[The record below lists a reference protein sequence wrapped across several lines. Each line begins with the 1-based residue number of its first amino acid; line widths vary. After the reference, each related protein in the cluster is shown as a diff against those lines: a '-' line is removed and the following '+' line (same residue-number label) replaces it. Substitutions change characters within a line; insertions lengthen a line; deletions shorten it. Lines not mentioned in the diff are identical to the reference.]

1 MKGPE
6 SLMNTLFQSRISFW
20 AFLCTGNKNKQ
31 TKYLVILF
39 VLIDNIFNVVAFA
52 FTELFGKQGR
62 RKHLKL
68 FRVLRKTSDLRE
80 RKQMKVLEIIS
91 PVLVMI
97 ILGILCRK
105 WKLLN
110 KNGIDNM
117 KALVTNI
124 MLPVAIFHALAT
136 SDYGAETAKLV
147 GIMFIMLVVSF
158 GIGFLMKPLMTENY
172 RKYLPFMVSVYEG
185 GSMAY
190 PLYTS
195 LCGQDN
201 LSQIA
206 VLDIAGLLFG
216 FSIYMG
222 MLGQTENGE
231 KINVKNL
238 AVSAVKTPAFIA
250 SVLGIIAGLTGVI
263 KLLLASPAGGIY
275 TSVESILTTALT
287 AIILIVV
294 GFSMELTPELFRP
307 CVRTIVMRI
316 VLQAVMIVCVLLAV
330 HSFIGSNKLLDLAVI
345 TYMSAPATFSMQTFL
360 KREDGSAY
368 VSTTNSLYCIV
379 SVVVYMILA
388 FFTY

>member
-1 MKGPE
+1 
-6 SLMNTLFQSRISFW
+6 MNTLFQSRISFW

-294 GFSMELTPELFRP
+294 GFSMELTQELFGP

>member
-1 MKGPE
+1 
-6 SLMNTLFQSRISFW
+6 MNTLFQSRISFW

-80 RKQMKVLEIIS
+80 RKKMKVLEIIS

-195 LCGQDN
+195 LCGQEN

-263 KLLLASPAGGIY
+263 KLLLAGPAGGIY
-275 TSVESILTTALT
+275 ASVESILTTALT

-294 GFSMELTPELFRP
+294 GFSMELTPELFGP

-330 HSFIGSNKLLDLAVI
+330 HSFIGSNKLLDLTVI